1 MTAEELNVIIK
12 ASGAA
17 QYQSAIEKC
26 AASTDVFK
34 SAVSKLASA
43 FSIAAITKFAKDC
56 VNAASDLSEV
66 QNVVDVAFGDMSGS
80 VSDWAKSEAHNFGLS
95 EISAKKYAGTI
106 GSMATQFG
114 FTQEQAASMAQTLTG
129 LTGDVASF
137 YNLNDQLAFT
147 KLKSVFTGE
156 TETLK
161 DIGVVM
167 TQNALDSYAMANGF
181 GKTTKQMTEQEK
193 VALRYQFVLD
203 KLSNATGD
211 FSRTS
216 DGFANSGRTLS
227 LQLEDLKTEIGQE
240 LMPAAKELLQ
250 FAADGLDVI
259 GPLLKDVARGTA
271 AISSAFNALD
281 AETKAFAS
289 DAIRFLSPVA
299 AVVGIVT
306 GNAVM
311 AGLGIAGTI
320 GSLSRMGEEMSG
332 TAESA
337 SAFADSTQK
346 ASDAVGNLTGEAAKI
361 NTFLAS
367 FDEVNKVGGSGSSK
381 STSAFS
387 NIINDTDVANASEL
401 SDIIGGL
408 SDSLSG
414 GMTLGI
420 DFDRSIIDGLNIVN
434 DKIEDILSSDWS
446 NFWEKAGEKAYDFK
460 NAWVNAL
467 ESVGEALYDF
477 WNPDR
482 SKDGGQSHTSAKNK
496 SHGGGTSSFDVQ
508 GASTNSKSGYSHNS
522 ATSSIDAAVSSRSN
536 YSVNTDTGTHN
547 YFGLQNAL
555 NSLKSTVQSATSQA
569 QQQPINITVK
579 TTLDGKE
586 VASSVINN
594 INAQTRSNGK
604 SPLTDF

>member
-12 ASGAA
+12 ASGAS
-17 QYQSAIEKC
+17 QYQNAIGKC
-26 AASTDVFK
+26 AESTDVFK

-43 FSIAAITKFAKDC
+43 FSIAAIIKFAKDC

-95 EISAKKYAGTI
+95 EIAAKKYAGTI

-181 GKTTKQMTEQEK
+181 GKTTAKMSEQEK

-203 KLSNATGD
+203 KLSNANGD
-211 FSRTS
+211 FARTS

-227 LQLEDLKTEIGQE
+227 LRIEDLKTEIGQE

-250 FAADGLDVI
+250 FVEGGLNVI
-259 GPLLKDVARGTA
+259 SPVLKDIARGTA
-271 AISSAFNALD
+271 VISSTFNGLD
-281 AETKAFAS
+281 EETKAFAS

-299 AVVGIVT
+299 AVVGLFT
-306 GNAVM
+306 GNIVM

-320 GSLSRMGEEMSG
+320 GSLSRMGEEMSD
-332 TAESA
+332 TADSA
-337 SAFADSTQK
+337 SEFTDSTQK
-346 ASDAVGNLTGEAAKI
+346 ASDAVGDLAGETEKI
-361 NTFLAS
+361 DTFLAS
-367 FDEVNKVGGSGSSK
+367 FDEVNKVGGSKSS
-381 STSAFS
+381 SAFS
-387 NIINDTDVANASEL
+387 NIINDEDVANAYEV
-401 SDIIGGL
+401 SDIIDRL
-408 SDSLSG
+408 RE
-414 GMTLGI
+414 MILGI
-420 DFDRSIIDGLNIVN
+420 DFDKSIIEGLNIVN
-434 DKIEDILSSDWS
+434 DKIAEILSSDWT

-460 NAWVNAL
+460 NAWVNAF

-477 WNPDR
+477 MHPDR
-482 SKDGGQSHTSAKNK
+482 RDDGGQSHTSAKNK
-496 SHGGGTSSFDVQ
+496 SHGGGTSSFDID
-508 GASTNSKSGYSHNS
+508 GASATSASGYSHNS
-522 ATSSIDAAVSSRSN
+522 ATSSMDAAVYSRSN
-536 YSVNTDTGTHN
+536 YSLNTDTGTHS

-555 NSLKSTVQSATSQA
+555 NSLKSTVASASSQK

-586 VASSVINN
+586 VANSVINN

>member
-12 ASGAA
+12 ASGAS
-17 QYQSAIEKC
+17 QYQRAIGKC
-26 AASTDVFK
+26 AESTDVFE

-80 VSDWAKSEAHNFGLS
+80 VSEWAKSEAHNFGLS
-95 EISAKKYAGTI
+95 EIAAKKYAGTI

-114 FTQEQAASMAQTLTG
+114 FTNEQAASMAQTLTG

-181 GKTTKQMTEQEK
+181 GKTTAKMSEQEK

-203 KLSNATGD
+203 KLSNANGD
-211 FSRTS
+211 FARTS

-227 LQLEDLKTEIGQE
+227 LRIEDLKTEIGQE
-240 LMPAAKELLQ
+240 LTPAAKELLQ
-250 FAADGLDVI
+250 FVEGGLNVI
-259 GPLLKDVARGTA
+259 SPVLKDIARGTA
-271 AISSAFNALD
+271 VISSAFNGLD
-281 AETKAFAS
+281 EETKAFAS

-299 AVVGIVT
+299 AVVGLLT
-306 GNAVM
+306 GNVVM

-337 SAFADSTQK
+337 SEFTDSTQK
-346 ASDAVGNLTGEAAKI
+346 ASDAVGNFTGEAKKI
-361 NTFLAS
+361 DTFLAS

-381 STSAFS
+381 SSSAFS
-387 NIINDTDVANASEL
+387 NIINGTDVSNAYEL
-401 SDIIGGL
+401 SGI
-408 SDSLSG
+408 
-414 GMTLGI
+414 I
-420 DFDRSIIDGLNIVN
+420 DFDRSTIEGLNIVN
-434 DKIEDILSSDWS
+434 DKISDIISSDWS

-460 NAWVNAL
+460 NSWVSAF

-477 WNPDR
+477 MHPDR
-482 SKDGGQSHTSAKNK
+482 SNDGGQSHTSAKNK
-496 SHGGGTSSFDVQ
+496 SHGGGTSSFDID
-508 GASTNSKSGYSHNS
+508 GASTTSASGYSHNS
-522 ATSSIDAAVSSRSN
+522 STSSMDSAVYSRSN
-536 YSVNTDTGTHN
+536 YSLNTDTGNHS

-555 NSLKSTVQSATSQA
+555 NSLKSTVASAASQK